1 MEWFTLKLG
10 MYVRNRNISLLFNIS
25 REGVDCDLKFEALLQ
40 NGNKSVSRKCINVP
54 ELSQYHTK

>member
-40 NGNKSVSRKCINVP
+40 SGNKSVSRKCINVP
-54 ELSQYHTK
+54 EL